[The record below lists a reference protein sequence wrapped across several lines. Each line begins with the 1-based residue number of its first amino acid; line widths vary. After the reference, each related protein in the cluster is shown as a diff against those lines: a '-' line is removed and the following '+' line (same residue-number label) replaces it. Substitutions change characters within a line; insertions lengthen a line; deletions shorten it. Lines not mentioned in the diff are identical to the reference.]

1 MPSHSQVAARVM
13 FTVRPRATRPQ
24 QTILLLMMIISSSTT
39 VTVTVTANTMIT
51 AQTPATR
58 HVPRGPQI
66 SCHAVNSPGLIG

>member
-39 VTVTVTANTMIT
+39 VTVTANTMIT